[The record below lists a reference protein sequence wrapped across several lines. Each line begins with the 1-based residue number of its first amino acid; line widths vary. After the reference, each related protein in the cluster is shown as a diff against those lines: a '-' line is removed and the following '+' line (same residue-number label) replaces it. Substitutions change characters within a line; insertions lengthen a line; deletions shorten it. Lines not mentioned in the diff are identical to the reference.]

1 MPPLKRY
8 FITNGQ
14 FLITTVAA
22 EIYTVLGS
30 CVSVCLWDKQRKM
43 GGMNHYLMPGSRE
56 THSGDPDQGHSSTSM
71 LIRSMLNRGASID
84 NMEAK
89 IFGGCN
95 SWASSDQTIFSV
107 GHRNVAVADELLK
120 DAGIQITARHTGGYS
135 GRKIIFNTGT
145 GKVKMFVL
153 SKSAAEVNEAII
165 KGFGY

>member
-30 CVSVCLWDKQRKM
+30 CVSVCLWDKQKKM
-43 GGMNHYLMPGSRE
+43 GGMNHYLMPGSLE
-56 THSGDPDQGHSSTSM
+56 TRSGDPDLGYSSTSM
-71 LIRSMLNRGASID
+71 LIRSMLNRGASMD
-84 NMEAK
+84 NLEAK

-107 GHRNVAVADELLK
+107 GKRCRYTNYSSPHRWLQRTKNNIQYRHWQSKNVCAFEVCY
-120 DAGIQITARHTGGYS
+120 R
-135 GRKIIFNTGT
+135 
-145 GKVKMFVL
+145 
-153 SKSAAEVNEAII
+153 SK
-165 KGFGY
+165 

>member
-30 CVSVCLWDKQRKM
+30 CVSVCLWDKQKKM
-43 GGMNHYLMPGSRE
+43 GGMNHYLMPGSLE
-56 THSGDPDQGHSSTSM
+56 AHSGDPDLGYSSTSM
-71 LIRSMLNRGASID
+71 LIRSMLNRGASIE
-84 NMEAK
+84 NIEAK

-95 SWASSDQTIFSV
+95 SWASDQSIFSV
-107 GHRNVAVADELLK
+107 GLRNVAVADQLLNN
-120 DAGIQITARHTGGYS
+120 AGIQITARHTGGYS
-135 GRKIIFNTGT
+135 GRKIVFNTGT
-145 GKVKMFVL
+145 GKVKMYVL
-153 SKSAAEVNEAII
+153 SKSAAEVNEAIY